1 VESVF
6 DFEKGEVWLSGT
18 VAPPFQPADHHV
30 GAMNIHQLHV
40 FSIKIFREKK
50 EGFERRERLEW

>member
-6 DFEKGEVWLSGT
+6 DFEKGEVWLSGV
-18 VAPPFQPADHHV
+18 VASPFLPADHHV
-30 GAMNIHQLHV
+30 GAMNIHQLNV
-40 FSIKIFREKK
+40 FSKQKIREKK